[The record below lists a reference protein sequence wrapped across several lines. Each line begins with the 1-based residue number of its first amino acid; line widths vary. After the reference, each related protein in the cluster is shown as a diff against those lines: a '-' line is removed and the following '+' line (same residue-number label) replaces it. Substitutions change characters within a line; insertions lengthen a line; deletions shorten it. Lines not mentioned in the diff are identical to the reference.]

1 MAAGKA
7 QTPAFNPSAQSL
19 LRQRRMQA
27 RATSTRCTPRGQV
40 SRPERDRGSTACRQR
55 GRVRRRLLAPAPREP
70 GFQTLRR
77 QCVHGHQVQD
87 EGRKRHPA
95 AVYFEMLTQETL
107 SSSQGGLLGAEGNY
121 SDIAVGLHNNRGQ
134 LLNPP
139 WTPNAISSS
148 YQTFTVPFGTLVP
161 RWVPL
166 TSAGPYHS
174 VCPTSGTPKCQAPAF
189 NPRDVSR
196 FPDFDL
202 PGRGLPQARRINAW
216 NL

>member
-1 MAAGKA
+1 MKAGSGI
-7 QTPAFNPSAQSL
+7 QQ
-19 LRQRRMQA
+19 
-27 RATSTRCTPRGQV
+27 
-40 SRPERDRGSTACRQR
+40 
-55 GRVRRRLLAPAPREP
+55 
-70 GFQTLRR
+70 
-77 QCVHGHQVQD
+77 
-87 EGRKRHPA
+87 

-189 NPRDVSR
+189 NPRDVLAFQISIYQDED
-196 FPDFDL
+196 FPRPVGSTL
-202 PGRGLPQARRINAW
+202 ELMISGSTMSNS
-216 NL
+216 